1 MRNNQQGN
9 RSTSSAYNNTGATG
23 GLPQQQT
30 GYSSNGGFR
39 GNRGGYNN
47 SRGNGMSNAGGYN
60 RGGFQQPM
68 NGGFQAAPM
77 TSFQGSPMTN
87 MQPYGGFQNRGG
99 MMGGMRGGQMGMRGG
114 RGGMMGMP
122 MGAMGMGGLP
132 GQMGSMGMG
141 MGMTQMGAGMGLQGM
156 QDQFY
161 YPSTI
166 STTLGQYTP
175 VSNSTR
181 YNPNAWYSNT
191 SRSTPGSSSRGAY
204 STSDSLHS
212 FPNYSSA
219 SAAMITPS
227 SDQNEK
233 LKQGSYQIGST
244 GFHGAQPHYNPAF
257 FQQQQGSQGTG
268 VGDSS
273 WNPHGAKRTRQE

>member
-9 RSTSSAYNNTGATG
+9 RSTSGAYNNTGAAG

-30 GYSSNGGFR
+30 GYNSNAGFR

-47 SRGNGMSNAGGYN
+47 NRSNGMPNVGGYN

-68 NGGFQAAPM
+68 TGGFQATPM
-77 TSFQGSPMTN
+77 TGFQGSPMTN
-87 MQPYGGFQNRGG
+87 MQSYGGFQNRGG

-114 RGGMMGMP
+114 RGGMIGMP

-141 MGMTQMGAGMGLQGM
+141 MPQMGAGMGLQGM
-156 QDQFY
+156 QGQFS
-161 YPSTI
+161 YPSTT
-166 STTLGQYTP
+166 STTSGQYTP
-175 VSNSTR
+175 LPNPIR
-181 YNPNAWYSNT
+181 YNPNVSYSNNARSMPAPVKTGAQST
-191 SRSTPGSSSRGAY
+191 SRSAY
-204 STSDSLHS
+204 PSPT
-212 FPNYSSA
+212 YSVA
-219 SAAMITPS
+219 SAAVHTLLP
-227 SDQNEK
+227 DQKGK
-233 LKQGSYQIGST
+233 LKQASSPLGST
-244 GFHGAQPHYNPAF
+244 GFQGAQPHYNPAF
-257 FQQQQGSQGTG
+257 FQQQQGTQGTG

>member
-9 RSTSSAYNNTGATG
+9 RSTSAAYNNSGAAG

-30 GYSSNGGFR
+30 GYKSHSSFR
-39 GNRGGYNN
+39 AHRGGYNN
-47 SRGNGMSNAGGYN
+47 NRGNGIPNVGGYN

-68 NGGFQAAPM
+68 NGGFQVSPM
-77 TSFQGSPMTN
+77 PGFQGSPMAN
-87 MQPYGGFQNRGG
+87 MQPYGGFQNRGS

-114 RGGMMGMP
+114 RGGMMGMS

-141 MGMTQMGAGMGLQGM
+141 MPQMGAGMGLQGM
-156 QDQFY
+156 QGQFL
-161 YPSTI
+161 YPSTT
-166 STTLGQYTP
+166 STTSGQYTP
-175 VSNSTR
+175 VSTPTRHNS
-181 YNPNAWYSNT
+181 NAWYKNN
-191 SRSTPGSSSRGAY
+191 SRSTPASVSTGPY
-204 STSDSLHS
+204 STSNSIHS
-212 FPNYSSA
+212 FPTESSA
-219 SAAMITPS
+219 SAAMTIPS
-227 SDQNEK
+227 SDQNGK
-233 LKQGSYQIGST
+233 LKQRSSQLGST
-244 GFHGAQPHYNPAF
+244 GFQGAQPHYNPAF